1 MSKKKISIVIL
12 NFNGIKH
19 LKAFLPSVLE
29 HTPQT
34 MEIHVADN
42 GSTDDSVDLLHTDF
56 PRVIVHKLP
65 ENYGFAEG
73 YNQALKNIESDYYVI
88 LNSDV
93 RVTAGWIEPMID
105 LFESNGAIAA
115 IQPKIRSEQAPDF
128 FEYAGAAGGLMD
140 KYGFTFCRGRVFE
153 ELEKDQGQYDTHRQI
168 TWASGAALFIRAD
181 LFHQFGGF
189 DGDYFAHMEEIDLCW
204 RLRRAGYQ
212 IMVEPASVVYH
223 LGGGTLNYQSAQK
236 TFLNFRN
243 IYATLLKNL
252 PRGRA
257 SWLIIFRLVIDA
269 GAALLYLSKKRPDLV
284 WAIARAHW
292 AFFGNIPKILKKRK
306 AEQKLV
312 AQHRIG
318 PANTTAVYPG
328 SIVKEYY
335 FSGHQTYN
343 ELKHAKK

>member
-1 MSKKKISIVIL
+1 MPKKKVSIVIL
-12 NFNGIKH
+12 NFNGRKH

-29 HTPQT
+29 HTPKT

-56 PRVIVHKLP
+56 PRVIVHKLS

-105 LFESNGAIAA
+105 LFESSGAIAA
-115 IQPKIRSEQAPDF
+115 IQPKIRSEQTPDF

-153 ELEKDQGQYDTHRQI
+153 ELEKDQGQYDTRQEI

-243 IYATLLKNL
+243 LYATLLKNL

-269 GAALLYLSKKRPDLV
+269 GAALLYLYKKRPDLV

-306 AEQKLV
+306 AGQKLV

-318 PANTTAVYPG
+318 PTNTTAVYPG

-335 FSGHQTYN
+335 FSGHKTHN

>member
-1 MSKKKISIVIL
+1 MSKDKVSIVIL
-12 NFNGIKH
+12 NFNGRKH
-19 LKAFLPSVLE
+19 LKAFLPSVVE
-29 HTPQT
+29 HTPET

-42 GSTDDSVDLLHTDF
+42 GSTDDSVDLLRTKF
-56 PRVIVHKLP
+56 PRVIVQKLLK
-65 ENYGFAEG
+65 NYGFAEG

-93 RVTAGWIEPMID
+93 RVTADWIEPMIN
-105 LFESNGAIAA
+105 LFESNRSIAA

-140 KYGFTFCRGRVFE
+140 KYGFTFCRGRVFD
-153 ELEKDQGQYDTHRQI
+153 ELEKDHGQYDTRRQI
-168 TWASGAALFIRAD
+168 TWASGAALFIRAN

-243 IYATLLKNL
+243 LYATLLKNL

-257 SWLIIFRLVIDA
+257 SWLILFRLVIDA
-269 GAALLYLSKKRPDLV
+269 GAALLYLSQKRPDLI

-292 AFFGNIPKILKKRK
+292 AFFGNIPKIIKKRK
-306 AEQKLV
+306 NEKRIV
-312 AQHRIG
+312 EQHRIG
-318 PANTTAVYPG
+318 PENTSSVYPA
-328 SIVKEYY
+328 SIVKAYY
-335 FSGHQTYN
+335 FSGQKTYN
-343 ELKHAKK
+343 DLKHAKK

>member
-1 MSKKKISIVIL
+1 MSKDRVAIVIL
-12 NFNGIKH
+12 NYNGREH
-19 LKAFLPSVLE
+19 LQTFLPSVLE
-29 HTPQT
+29 NTPEA
-34 MEIHVADN
+34 MEVHIADN
-42 GSTDDSVDLLHTDF
+42 GSTDDSIRILENDF

-93 RVTAGWIEPMID
+93 RVTEGWILPIINLLKSD
-105 LFESNGAIAA
+105 NSIAA
-115 IQPKIRSEQAPDF
+115 VQPKIRSEEVPDS

-140 KYGFTFCRGRVFE
+140 KYGFTFCRGRVFDD
-153 ELEKDQGQYDTHRQI
+153 LEKDHGQYDTAQEI

-181 LFHQFGGF
+181 LFHEFGGF

-204 RLRRAGYQ
+204 RMRRAGYK
-212 IMVEPASVVYH
+212 IMVEPTSIVYH
-223 LGGGTLNYQSAQK
+223 LGGGTLNYQSSRK

-243 IYATLLKNL
+243 LYATLLKNL
-252 PRGRA
+252 SGGKA
-257 SWLIIFRLVIDA
+257 FWLILARLIIDA

-292 AFFGNIPKILKKRK
+292 AFFMNIPKILKKRK
-306 AEQKLV
+306 AGKILVEKL
-312 AQHRIG
+312 RIG
-318 PANTTAVYPG
+318 PPNQTAIYPG

-335 FSGHQTYN
+335 FSGQKTYN
-343 ELKHAKK
+343 ELKHVKN